1 MIVVVLTVAV
11 LGVRVGTAVVARH
24 RAQAAA
30 DLAALAAATRLPGG
44 AAAACQGALGV
55 SRAMGAEL
63 AGCAVE
69 ELDVVV
75 SVAVVAGGRIGGRAY
90 ASARAGPVLNSSAS
104 PRPVRPRSATAR

>member
-1 MIVVVLTVAV
+1 MIVILLVVAV
-11 LGVRVGTAVVARH
+11 AGVRVGGAVVARH

-30 DLAALAAATRLPGG
+30 DLAALAAAVRLPGG
-44 AAAACQGALGV
+44 ADAACQGALGV

-75 SVAVVAGGRIGGRAY
+75 SVVVAAGGRISGRAH
-90 ASARAGPVLNSSAS
+90 ASARAGPSSG
-104 PRPVRPRSATAR
+104 SAA